1 MVEEVPVLLGFEQ
14 ELGVFFFLVNSR
26 YKTLIEGIG
35 ILVANSL
42 PQLEF
47 PFSYLEFTVV

>member
-1 MVEEVPVLLGFEQ
+1 MVEAQVPVLLGFEQ
-14 ELGVFFFLVNSR
+14 ELGFFLVNPR

-42 PQLEF
+42 PRLEF
-47 PFSYLEFTVV
+47 PFSYPESTVV

>member
-14 ELGVFFFLVNSR
+14 ELVFFFLVNSR